1 MRGPPC
7 HRARSPLG
15 GAAQTLQIT
24 LTPAG
29 SVSGGD
35 TSGGLFMLYTIFVVL
50 VVLWLLG
57 VATSYTLNGFIHLLL
72 VIALAVVLIRIIQ
85 GRRPV

>member
-1 MRGPPC
+1 
-7 HRARSPLG
+7 
-15 GAAQTLQIT
+15 
-24 LTPAG
+24 
-29 SVSGGD
+29 
-35 TSGGLFMLYTIFVVL
+35 MLYTIFVVL